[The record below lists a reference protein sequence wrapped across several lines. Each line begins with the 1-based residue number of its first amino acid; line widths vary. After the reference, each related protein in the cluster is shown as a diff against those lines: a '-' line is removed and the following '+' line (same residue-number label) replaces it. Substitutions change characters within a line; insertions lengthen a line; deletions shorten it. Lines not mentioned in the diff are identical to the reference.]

1 MLDQL
6 AGQSPQPGNPD
17 ARIAASLLE
26 RSGSALA
33 TVQRYATA
41 AERSY
46 FRARRELQ
54 QARSREFRN
63 KANEAQAWLQGEL
76 REFRESVPPERLNL
90 QAALNDDFQ
99 PDWPSVEPVGA
110 APDPTIAVPVYF
122 PPDSG
127 PNRGTK

>member
-17 ARIAASLLE
+17 ARIAASLLG

-76 REFRESVPPERLNL
+76 RVFRLSVPPERLNL

-122 PPDSG
+122 PPDSD
-127 PNRGTK
+127 PNRQP